1 MKKDDNKKTFKE
13 LWANP
18 RYKALIKLGMW
29 AAFFILMFLIS
40 FVVSLFNKTTNYQK
54 KDNSA
59 IKEEK
64 VETNISILLRNLKT
78 SDYSYEYRITNAEVT
93 YSYNGTKDNNTDK
106 GYYENGNDIIK
117 YEIKEGLYYR
127 VENNETIEDNNI
139 MNETDRNIIDI
150 NNLIKKIYDFEDENK
165 NPEIHEDIYTYDF
178 SNETEKYVVNIT
190 KTANSVSKIEINFN
204 DIKYILEY
212 KSIVE

>member
-78 SDYSYEYRITNAEVT
+78 SDYSYEYKITNAEVT

-165 NPEIHEDIYTYDF
+165 NPEIHEDIYAYDF